1 MIRSYV
7 RELETV
13 QHEMKGLRARIKKLR
28 ETELRIKQNINTYLA
43 SKNQVGVKF
52 EGKAVVLEPVV
63 KRAKKPKEEKQRDQ
77 ITALQKF
84 GLTAETA
91 TQAIQALTEA
101 NRGEEVPEEKLKI
114 VDMNKIKRKKK
125 EKPT

>member
-7 RELETV
+7 QELENV
-13 QHEMKGLRARIKKLR
+13 QREMKILRARIKKLR
-28 ETELRIKQNINTYLA
+28 EKEVGIKENINLYLS

-52 EGKAVVLEPVV
+52 EGKAVVLEPTV
-63 KRAKKPKEEKQRDQ
+63 KRARKPKEEKQRDQ

-91 TQAIQALTEA
+91 TQAILALSEA
-101 NRGEEVPEEKLKI
+101 NKGEELPDEKLKI

-125 EKPT
+125 EKPI

>member
-7 RELETV
+7 QELENV
-13 QHEMKGLRARIKKLR
+13 QREMKILRARIKKLR
-28 ETELRIKQNINTYLA
+28 EKEVGIKENINLYLS

-52 EGKAVVLEPVV
+52 EGKAVVLEPTV
-63 KRAKKPKEEKQRDQ
+63 KRARKPKEEKQRDQ

-91 TQAIQALTEA
+91 TQAILALSEA
-101 NRGEEVPEEKLKI
+101 NKGEELPDEKLKI